1 MFGNFF
7 NMRIQIV
14 DNFFVRLFCH
24 LKNIYIFAGQTL
36 KQNAMKRL
44 LLQALL
50 ILGVIAMTSCERTQT
65 TTIEGQVRTFGTED
79 PIKHPPVVVE
89 LISTISGGGGMIG
102 GIAVEVLDS
111 VRTDEDGSFS
121 VTADLTKNGEY
132 FLAVK
137 ENSIKGHG
145 YIRRSYYPTNPSRE
159 QGRIEGRG
167 GTIKQNFYMV
177 ARAWVEYHILNTNPQ
192 PGDKISYSFGGG
204 LKGVDYGD
212 ADRKIVVNYVGN
224 RSYNYYYFVTRNGEY
239 NSYQEQVFPIA
250 FDTIQVDIHF

>member
-1 MFGNFF
+1 
-7 NMRIQIV
+7 
-14 DNFFVRLFCH
+14 
-24 LKNIYIFAGQTL
+24 
-36 KQNAMKRL
+36 MKRL

-50 ILGVIAMTSCERTQT
+50 ILGVIAMTSCERAQT

-89 LISTISGGGGMIG
+89 LISTSSGGGGMIG

-111 VRTDEDGSFS
+111 VRTDEDGNFS
-121 VTADLTKNGEY
+121 VTADLTKNGDY

-177 ARAWVEYHILNTNPQ
+177 ARGWVEYHILNTNPQ
-192 PGDKISYSFGGG
+192 PGDILSFNFLGG
-204 LKGVDYGD
+204 LQGVHYGPV
-212 ADRKIVVNYVGN
+212 DRRLVVDYVGN
-224 RSYNYYYFVTRNGEY
+224 
-239 NSYQEQVFPIA
+239 
-250 FDTIQVDIHF
+250 